1 VGVKIEGEGR
11 RLRIFVGESDTWHG
25 RPLYEAV
32 VLRAREEGLAG
43 ATVVRGLE
51 GYGASSHVHTTR
63 LLELSSDLPI
73 VIEIVDQ
80 ADRIEGFLPA
90 LDEMVTE
97 GLVTSEPVHIV
108 LYKAREG
115 S

>member
-11 RLRIFVGESDTWHG
+11 CLRIFIGESDTWHG
-25 RPLYEAV
+25 KPLYEAI

-43 ATVVRGLE
+43 TTVVRGLE

-73 VIEIVDQ
+73 VIEIIDKEE
-80 ADRIEGFLPA
+80 RIGGFLPV
-90 LDEMVTE
+90 LDEMVSE
-97 GLVTSEPVHIV
+97 GLVTNEPVHIV
-108 LYKAREG
+108 LYRAREA
-115 S
+115 